1 MKTVLTSLAGALLLA
16 SCSKPAPHLPSAR
29 LDALIG
35 DYIGDPTTCVL
46 IADRAS
52 GKVLYTYGAS
62 FNCVRALP
70 ACDRPGTLS
79 ARQALG
85 LATAAGGRGASCAS
99 TADGSRTVGWAEGAI
114 AGSKPP
120 LLYSAVM
127 EGQAALPG
135 IEMNTRL
142 AQVFSDTG
150 LTGAPSANAQT
161 PALH

>member
-1 MKTVLTSLAGALLLA
+1 MIKVGTVIAAALLLA
-16 SCSKPAPHLPSAR
+16 ACAPKPARLPSAK

-46 IADRAS
+46 IADGKS
-52 GKVLYTYGAS
+52 GKVLYTYGDH

-79 ARQALG
+79 GRQALG
-85 LATAAGGRGASCAS
+85 LAKTAGGRGASCPS
-99 TADGSRTVGWAEGAI
+99 VADGSRSVGWAEGVVP
-114 AGSKPP
+114 GSSPP
-120 LLYSAVM
+120 LIYSAVM

-142 AQVFSDTG
+142 TQVFSDTG
-150 LTGAPSANAQT
+150 LT
-161 PALH
+161 PAAAH

>member
-1 MKTVLTSLAGALLLA
+1 MIKVLTIVAGALALA
-16 SCSKPAPHLPSAR
+16 ACSKPAPRLPAAK

-52 GKVLYTYGAS
+52 GKVLYTYGDH

-70 ACDRPGTLS
+70 ACDRKGTLS
-79 ARQALG
+79 GQRGLG
-85 LATAAGGRGASCAS
+85 LATATGGRGASCPS
-99 TADGSRTVGWAEGAI
+99 VADGSRSVGWAEGVV
-114 AGSKPP
+114 AGSQPP

-127 EGQAALPG
+127 EGQTALPG

-142 AQVFSDTG
+142 AQVFLTAG
-150 LTGAPSANAQT
+150 LT
-161 PALH
+161 PAAAH

>member
-1 MKTVLTSLAGALLLA
+1 VIKLMTIIGGALILTA
-16 SCSKPAPHLPSAR
+16 CAPAHRLPSAK

-46 IADRAS
+46 IADKAS
-52 GKVLYTYGAS
+52 GKVLYSYGDH
-62 FNCVRALP
+62 FNCVRAMP

-79 ARQALG
+79 AKQALT
-85 LATAAGGRGASCAS
+85 LATTSGGRGASCPS
-99 TADGSRTVGWAEGAI
+99 VADGSRSVGWAEGAI
-114 AGSKPP
+114 AGSQPP

-142 AQVFSDTG
+142 AQVFLNTG
-150 LTGAPSANAQT
+150 LTPGAPPVA
-161 PALH
+161 PH

>member
-1 MKTVLTSLAGALLLA
+1 MIRIATVVGAALLLA
-16 SCSKPAPHLPSAR
+16 ACAPKAPRLPSAK

-46 IADRAS
+46 IADKAT
-52 GKVLYTYGAS
+52 GKVVYAYGDN

-79 ARQALG
+79 GRQALG
-85 LATAAGGRGASCAS
+85 LATTAGGRGASCAS
-99 TADGSRTVGWAEGAI
+99 NADGSRSVGWAEGAI
-114 AGSKPP
+114 AGSQPP
-120 LLYSAVM
+120 MLYSAVM

-142 AQVFSDTG
+142 AEVFSQAG
-150 LTGAPSANAQT
+150 LTPAAP
-161 PALH
+161 H

>member
-1 MKTVLTSLAGALLLA
+1 MIKILTIVAGALVLA
-16 SCSKPAPHLPSAR
+16 ACSKPAPRLPSAR
-29 LDALIG
+29 LDTLIG

-52 GKVLYTYGAS
+52 GKVLYTYGDH

-70 ACDRPGTLS
+70 ACDRTGSLS
-79 ARQALG
+79 GRQALG
-85 LATAAGGRGASCAS
+85 LATATGGRGASCAS
-99 TADGSRTVGWAEGAI
+99 VADGSRSVGWAEGAV
-114 AGSKPP
+114 AGSQPP

-142 AQVFSDTG
+142 AQVFLETG
-150 LTGAPSANAQT
+150 LT
-161 PALH
+161 PAASH

>member
-1 MKTVLTSLAGALLLA
+1 MIRIATVIGAALLLA
-16 SCSKPAPHLPSAR
+16 ACAPKPARLPSAR

-46 IADRAS
+46 IADGKS
-52 GKVLYTYGAS
+52 GKVLYTYGDH

-79 ARQALG
+79 GRQALG
-85 LATAAGGRGASCAS
+85 LATVKGGRGASCPS
-99 TADGSRTVGWAEGAI
+99 VSDGSRSVGWAEGAI
-114 AGSKPP
+114 GGSNPP
-120 LLYSAVM
+120 LIYSAVM

-142 AQVFSDTG
+142 AEVFRQTG
-150 LTGAPSANAQT
+150 LT
-161 PALH
+161 PAAAH